1 MKKILFLFI
10 IILNLSCQ
18 NSKLEFDSVYH
29 YKNEISEDKF
39 YDLLEE
45 SESNDNNTELEE
57 ILTENQ
63 ISDFYKTFEFIEKN
77 YTENELINS
86 KLYPE
91 IKEIYKNDISFED
104 SKCIPIYRDILVFKK
119 NDSIVAISK
128 ICFDC
133 EMQYT
138 LMSNQ
143 ETIEI
148 DNKKILKLKSILK

>member
-10 IILNLSCQ
+10 LTLTLSRQ
-18 NSKLEFDSVYH
+18 KSNLEFDSVYH
-29 YKNEISEDKF
+29 FKSEISDDKF

-45 SESNDNNTELEE
+45 SESSDKNADLQE
-57 ILTENQ
+57 ILTESH
-63 ISDFYKTFEFIEKN
+63 ISDFYKTYEFIEKN
-77 YTENELINS
+77 YSDKKLIYS
-86 KLYPE
+86 QLYPE
-91 IKEIYKNDISFED
+91 IKEIYKNGISFED